1 MVFFATT
8 IDDFA
13 SQSFCGYAADNTL
26 IRGQST
32 DVLRLVGQQFTVI
45 RNKIPRNLSDL
56 RKLTCGVFRKY
67 ATTSVCGGSDNS
79 TEIMTSVG
87 YVFNVISTGKRA
99 PNSIAANLV
108 AS

>member
-56 RKLTCGVFRKY
+56 RKLLVAYSVNTLLPRFVGG
-67 ATTSVCGGSDNS
+67 ATTAQR
-79 TEIMTSVG
+79 E
-87 YVFNVISTGKRA
+87 
-99 PNSIAANLV
+99 
-108 AS
+108 